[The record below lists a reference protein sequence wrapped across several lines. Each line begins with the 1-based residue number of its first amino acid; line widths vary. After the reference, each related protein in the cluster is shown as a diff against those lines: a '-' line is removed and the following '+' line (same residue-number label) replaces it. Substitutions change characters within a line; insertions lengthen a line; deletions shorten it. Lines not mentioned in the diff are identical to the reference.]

1 MNFMD
6 RLASEVDFVYLP
18 TVRIINAAINR
29 TTRSIPVSNVLLYAD
44 TSALQAIKQVSKM
57 FVVK

>member
-29 TTRSIPVSNVLLYAD
+29 TTRSIPVSNVLLNAD
-44 TSALQAIKQVSKM
+44 AITLQATKQVSKIL
-57 FVVK
+57 VKK